1 MAVYRLAEHTPH
13 VAPTAWVAPG
23 AHVLGRIELAD
34 GVSIWFGAVL
44 RGDNEPIRIGVDS
57 NVQEN
62 AVLHTDPGHP
72 LVIGRGVTVGHH
84 AMLHGCTIGDG
95 SLIGIQAV
103 VLNGAR
109 IGRECLIGAG
119 ALVTEGKEIPDR
131 SLVVGSPGKVVRQV
145 TDEDIARIQAGVVSY
160 RERAALYRQQL
171 HRIEAW
177 PPTA

>member
-1 MAVYRLAEHTPH
+1 MAVYRLAEHHPNI
-13 VAPTAWVAPG
+13 ASSAWVAPG

-44 RGDNEPIRIGVDS
+44 RGDNEPIRIGPDS
-57 NVQEN
+57 NVQES
-62 AVLHTDPGHP
+62 AVLHTDPGFP
-72 LVIGRGVTVGHH
+72 PVIGQGVTVGHQ

-131 SLVVGSPGKVVRQV
+131 SLVMGSPGKVVRQLS
-145 TDEDIARIQAGVVSY
+145 DEDVARIRAGVANY
-160 RERAALYRQQL
+160 RERAAMYRHQL
-171 HRIEAW
+171 HRIEEW
-177 PPTA
+177 PPTV